1 VEDIIEE
8 DTVIGIEVVGI
19 MVIED
24 ITVEIILIVKHG
36 EI

>member
-8 DTVIGIEVVGI
+8 DIIIGIEVVGI

-24 ITVEIILIVKHG
+24 ITVEIQLVVKHG

>member
-1 VEDIIEE
+1 VVDIIEE
-8 DTVIGIEVVGI
+8 DIIIGTEVVGI

-24 ITVEIILIVKHG
+24 ITVEILLVVKPG

>member
-8 DTVIGIEVVGI
+8 DTVIGTEVVGI